1 MDISVWWLAFL
12 LNYNFREIF
21 GKFAFVV
28 FGVGIDV
35 SLFES
40 AIRC

>member
-12 LNYNFREIF
+12 LNYNFRE
-21 GKFAFVV
+21 FAFVV

>member
-12 LNYNFREIF
+12 LNLIF